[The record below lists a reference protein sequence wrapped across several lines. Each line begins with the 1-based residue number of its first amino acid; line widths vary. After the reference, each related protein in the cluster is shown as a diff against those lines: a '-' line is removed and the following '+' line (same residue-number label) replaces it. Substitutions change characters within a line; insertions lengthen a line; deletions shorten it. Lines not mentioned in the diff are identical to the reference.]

1 MEHHAAL
8 ALIFLAFTLYALA
21 GPRLEKSMLSGPML
35 FTLLGLAF
43 AWFSLPVL
51 SDADNSII
59 EFLATGTLV
68 IILFRDAASIRFSS
82 VLAERRIAMLT
93 LRLLLIGIPLTILA
107 GTSVAMVLFPGLGL
121 AAAIVVAILL
131 TPTDAA
137 LAQPV
142 FDDESLPEIPR
153 EALDAESGLN
163 DGLCLPL
170 LLIVLGFA
178 TKAEGTGLAQHLGF
192 FASQVV
198 FGPLVG
204 LLVGWLG
211 AFALSRL
218 AGRDAA
224 FSTGRTPIMVALAG
238 LAYFAAELVHGNG
251 FLAAFVAGLTFGFQL
266 PRPLVERASSFAG
279 TEGVLLTN
287 VTFLLFGAVMLPR
300 ALQVDGLNVF
310 VYAILSLTLI
320 RMVPVALASIG
331 SRIGM
336 GGVAFM
342 GWFGPRGLA
351 SVLYLLLV
359 VEQSGFASAN
369 MVADITV
376 VTIALSIL
384 LHGITAPFAHRI
396 FFRRGKASGAGRL
409 GAAR

>member
-21 GPRLEKSMLSGPML
+21 GPRLEKSMLSGPII
-35 FTLLGLAF
+35 FTVIGLAF
-43 AWFSLPVL
+43 YWFKLPVL

-68 IILFRDAASIRFSS
+68 IILFRDAASIRFSN

-93 LRLLLIGIPLTILA
+93 LRLLLVGIPLTIMA
-107 GTSVAMVLFPGLGL
+107 GAGAALIFFPGLGL

-178 TKAEGTGLAQHLGF
+178 TQAGGTGLAQHLGF
-192 FASQVV
+192 FASQVL

-204 LLVGWLG
+204 LVVGWLG
-211 AFALSRL
+211 AAALSRMVH
-218 AGRDAA
+218 GNAA
-224 FSTGRTPIMVALAG
+224 FSSGRTPIMVALAG

-251 FLAAFVAGLTFGFQL
+251 FLAAFVAGITFGFQL

-300 ALQVDGLNVF
+300 ALQVDGLDVF

-331 SRIGM
+331 SGIGM
-336 GGVAFM
+336 GGTAFM

-359 VEQSGFASAN
+359 VEQSGFASAD

-384 LHGITAPFAHRI
+384 LHGISSPFAHGM
-396 FFRRGKASGAGRL
+396 FFGRGKVSGGGSL